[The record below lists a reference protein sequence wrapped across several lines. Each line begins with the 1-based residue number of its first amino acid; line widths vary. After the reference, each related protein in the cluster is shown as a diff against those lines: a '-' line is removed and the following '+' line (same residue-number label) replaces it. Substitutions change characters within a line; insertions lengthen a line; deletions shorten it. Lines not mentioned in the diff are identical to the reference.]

1 MQHNRVG
8 IHDTGDETETPGWCR
23 APGAAADLVH
33 ARCPLLLASPVA
45 PHRYDKC
52 NTTNPNRSFLTRHIL
67 SSVRKSSAV
76 CHWYKTPNQH
86 TRIRSWLKPR
96 TSWPSDHCG
105 ERTALVGGQPGTIK
119 LIFHFNLLSLT
130 SGQKEERGGKVVSH
144 HYNHC
149 YFLELCVF
157 CVQSAGSRPLLHFS
171 VFSCGF
177 WGNG

>member
-1 MQHNRVG
+1 MILGMRWRLQDDVELQEQQQTSCMH
-8 IHDTGDETETPGWCR
+8 
-23 APGAAADLVH
+23 AALGSW
-33 ARCPLLLASPVA
+33 PPPSLLT
-45 PHRYDKC
+45 DMNKC
-52 NTTNPNRSFLTRHIL
+52 NTTNPDRSFLTRHIL

-86 TRIRSWLKPR
+86 TRIRSWLKPG
-96 TSWPSDHCG
+96 TSWPSDHCR

-144 HYNHC
+144 RYHHC
-149 YFLELCVF
+149 YFLELRVF
-157 CVQSAGSRPLLHFS
+157 CVQSAGLRPLLHFS
-171 VFSCGF
+171 VFSCVI